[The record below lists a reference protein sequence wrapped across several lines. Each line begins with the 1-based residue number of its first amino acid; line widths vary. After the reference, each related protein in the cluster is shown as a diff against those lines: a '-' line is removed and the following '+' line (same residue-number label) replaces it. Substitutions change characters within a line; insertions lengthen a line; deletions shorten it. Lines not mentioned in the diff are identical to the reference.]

1 LNQNINFLGGKFLK
15 TSNTTVPSISNI
27 LVATHISTLLWT
39 VTNDALVFGPILDKV
54 EEIKSSMNEVS
65 VKTIAIFA

>member
-15 TSNTTVPSISNI
+15 TSNISVPSISNI
-27 LVATHISTLLWT
+27 LVATHVSTLLRT

-54 EEIKSSMNEVS
+54 EETKSCMNEVS
-65 VKTIAIFA
+65 VETFAIFA